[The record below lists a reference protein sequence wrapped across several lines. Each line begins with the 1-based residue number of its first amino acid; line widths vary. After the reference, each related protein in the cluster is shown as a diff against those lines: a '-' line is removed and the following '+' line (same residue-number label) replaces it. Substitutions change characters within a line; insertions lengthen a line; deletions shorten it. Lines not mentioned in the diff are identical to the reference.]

1 MKNQIVTDTERA
13 VIDKFLTM
21 KCPPIYKTDNTDRIL
36 FVETVEFDI
45 CQYLLGKRKIGN
57 EQYSYIMNEY
67 ERFLTQTNSS
77 AFDKYTNEHFKLI
90 VKLVDIFKKYYSSE
104 VSFCGDKDV

>member
-1 MKNQIVTDTERA
+1 
-13 VIDKFLTM
+13 
-21 KCPPIYKTDNTDRIL
+21 
-36 FVETVEFDI
+36 
-45 CQYLLGKRKIGN
+45 
-57 EQYSYIMNEY
+57 MNEY

-77 AFDKYTNEHFKLI
+77 VFDKYTNEHFKLI